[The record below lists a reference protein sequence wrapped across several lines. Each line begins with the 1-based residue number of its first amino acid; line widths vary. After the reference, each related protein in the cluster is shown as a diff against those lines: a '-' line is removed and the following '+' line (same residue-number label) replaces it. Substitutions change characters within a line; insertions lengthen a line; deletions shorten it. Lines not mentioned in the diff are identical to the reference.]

1 MLLKKR
7 FFHFLFFFFQTQ
19 MGCTQP
25 VIYYRYTKNV
35 IKGTQLWAVKC
46 QAMTNASVIIC
57 CWKVGVH
64 AFLTFS
70 TYNFPHVHQ
79 TLKTSCKLHFPRN
92 LMSFT
97 AQACFKGRLINL
109 HCWEQSTVGQ
119 NGQKST
125 SFIFYPTKKSAVTDH
140 PDMCGFLY
148 WETVYLGRFLPHHI
162 ECHLDIKEQLMSHT
176 LTAHYFSPVT

>member
-1 MLLKKR
+1 
-7 FFHFLFFFFQTQ
+7 
-19 MGCTQP
+19 
-25 VIYYRYTKNV
+25 
-35 IKGTQLWAVKC
+35 
-46 QAMTNASVIIC
+46 MTNACVIIC
-57 CWKVGVH
+57 CWKVRVH
-64 AFLTFS
+64 AFLTSS

-79 TLKTSCKLHFPRN
+79 TLKTSCKLRFPRN

-119 NGQKST
+119 KWSEKHQLYFLSHQ
-125 SFIFYPTKKSAVTDH
+125 KKSAVTDH

-162 ECHLDIKEQLMSHT
+162 ECHLDIREQLMSHT
-176 LTAHYFSPVT
+176 LTAYYFSPVTNETTVTSSLIGFCGGVKSGNQSLTRAPEARGKVTHISFFLL